1 MRGAA
6 SIKVNKPIEEV
17 WEFISDISNSDQWLA
32 GVSEPVLAT
41 EGEIARGSTFNCKYR
56 FDNKSHDVSY
66 VLTSF
71 DPPKKFSYRMS
82 GGPHPAYNFVELKSE
97 KGLTKINHVMEM
109 DISQLSIGVVFL
121 GLGPFVRLSIMM
133 KLRKDLKRLKALLE
147 AA

>member
-17 WEFISDISNSDQWLA
+17 WEFISDMSNSDQWLA
-32 GVSEPVLAT
+32 GISEPVLAT
-41 EGEIARGSTFNCKYR
+41 EGEFAPGSTFNCKYR

-71 DPPKKFSYRMS
+71 DPPNKFGYRVN
-82 GGPHPAYNFVELKSE
+82 GGPHPAFNFVQLKSQ

-121 GLGPFVRLSIMM
+121 GLGAFARLSIML
-133 KLRKDLKRLKALLE
+133 KIRKDLKRLKALLE

>member
-17 WEFISDISNSDQWLA
+17 WEFVSDMSNSDQWLD
-32 GVSEPVLAT
+32 GVSESVLAT
-41 EGEIARGSTFNCKYR
+41 EGEIAAGSTFNCKYR
-56 FDNKSHDVSY
+56 FNNKSHDVSY

-71 DPPKKFSYRMS
+71 DPPQKFGYRVA
-82 GGPHPAYNFVELKSE
+82 GGPHPSINFVELKSE
-97 KGLTKINHVMEM
+97 KGLTKINIVMEM
-109 DISQLSIGVVFL
+109 DISQLTIGVVFL
-121 GLGPFVRLSIMM
+121 GLGPFARVSIMM